1 MPRGKRTHKVPT
13 NSLRV
18 IVDPRRE
25 LGLTE
30 RQEKFAKIYA
40 TEDVTQTEAARLAG
54 FKNPGNAASH
64 FMSGKRFPLVLKRV
78 QEIKEEL
85 AQKYEVTFEN
95 HVMRMAQIRDLALD
109 GKNFTAAVAAEKARG
124 QAAGLYITR
133 SEILV
138 GKIDQMSRDEVLS
151 EIRRLQA
158 EFPVLANTTMPTI
171 DMEAADP
178 NDYEE
183 NDDDLDDLTEGS
195 DMDLDDED

>member
-1 MPRGKRTHKVPT
+1 MPRGKRTHKIAT
-13 NSLRV
+13 HSLRV
-18 IVDPRRE
+18 IADSKRE

-30 RQEKFAKIYA
+30 RQEKFARIYA
-40 TEDVTQTEAARLAG
+40 TQDVTQTEAARQAG
-54 FKNPGNAASH
+54 YKDPSNAASH

-95 HVMRMAQIRDLALD
+95 HVMRMAQIRDLALT

-138 GKIDQMSRDEVLS
+138 GKIDQMSREEVLS

-171 DMEAADP
+171 DMEAIDH
-178 NDYEE
+178 EE
-183 NDDDLDDLTEGS
+183 EGDFEEDDGEPTESS
-195 DMDLDDED
+195 DMDLEDED

>member
-18 IVDPRRE
+18 IVAPRLE
-25 LGLTE
+25 LGLTD
-30 RQEKFAKIYA
+30 RQEKFARIYA

-54 FKNPGNAASH
+54 YKDPGNAASH

-95 HVMRMAQIRDLALD
+95 HVMRMAQIRDLALT

-158 EFPVLANTTMPTI
+158 EFPVLAHTTMPTI
-171 DMEAADP
+171 DMEAMELEED
-178 NDYEE
+178 DLEE
-183 NDDDLDDLTEGS
+183 NNLEDQTEGS
-195 DMDLDDED
+195 DMDLEDED

>member
-1 MPRGKRTHKVPT
+1 
-13 NSLRV
+13 
-18 IVDPRRE
+18 
-25 LGLTE
+25 
-30 RQEKFAKIYA
+30 
-40 TEDVTQTEAARLAG
+40 
-54 FKNPGNAASH
+54 
-64 FMSGKRFPLVLKRV
+64 V

-178 NDYEE
+178 DDYEE